1 MESLKRGAEPS
12 EMEPKRQKVAGES
25 KVLHC
30 RGLPTYTTETEL
42 VNMVSQYG
50 RVVKT
55 LILHDK
61 NQAFI
66 QMDSLEAAARA
77 VYYVDVLLSFSCVGL
92 LFFSVHVRCRFAF

>member
-1 MESLKRGAEPS
+1 MDSLKRGLESS
-12 EMEPKRQKVAGES
+12 EMEPKRQKVASES

-42 VNMVSQYG
+42 VTMVSQFG

-66 QMDSLEAAARA
+66 QMDSLESAARA
-77 VYYVDVLLSFSCVGL
+77 VWPQFISFC
-92 LFFSVHVRCRFAF
+92 LFI